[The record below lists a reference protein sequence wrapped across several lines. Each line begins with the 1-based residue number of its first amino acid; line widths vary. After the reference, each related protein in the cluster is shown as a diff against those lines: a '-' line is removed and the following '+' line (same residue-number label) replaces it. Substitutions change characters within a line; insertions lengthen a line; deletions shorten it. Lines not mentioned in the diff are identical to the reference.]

1 VVESY
6 DYLFCGRKRAHFAIA
21 ELDGEVKIRIVEESG
36 AAVVNL
42 VSSKF
47 LPRFAS
53 LDQAR
58 EEIQQLAGRDATLV
72 RR

>member
-1 VVESY
+1 VEAY

-21 ELDGEVKIRIVEESG
+21 ELNGEVKIRIVEETG

-42 VSSKF
+42 VPSKF
-47 LPRFAS
+47 LPRFTTVEK
-53 LDQAR
+53 AR
-58 EEIQQLAGRDATLV
+58 DEITQLAGKDATLV